1 MAKAIPVLR
10 VPAQPKA
17 NPKPSK
23 KATVVFVGLDN
34 AGKSTI
40 VNHFIGKPED
50 EVNPTMG
57 FELHKVDVGDFKVS
71 IFGLGGSAGIRS
83 YWSKYLDEVHGIVC
97 VVDASDSERVDEASA
112 AVKELLQQGK
122 AQGKPVLFYLNKQ
135 DLKNPLSAA
144 ELSLKFGIENDLSK
158 VFMTSAL
165 GNSSDPE
172 IFKGIEWLLSKVDAD
187 YESLQRRITDDVAE
201 TKAQNK
207 AEKQAK

>member
-1 MAKAIPVLR
+1 
-10 VPAQPKA
+10 
-17 NPKPSK
+17 
-23 KATVVFVGLDN
+23 
-34 AGKSTI
+34 
-40 VNHFIGKPED
+40 
-50 EVNPTMG
+50 
-57 FELHKVDVGDFKVS
+57 
-71 IFGLGGSAGIRS
+71 
-83 YWSKYLDEVHGIVC
+83 